1 MAIKL
6 YYDFHIH
13 SALSPC
19 GDEDMTPNNIVN
31 MAVIKGLDMIAIADH
46 NSAGNCE
53 AVMKAA
59 PDGLLVLPAI
69 EVETAEEVH
78 MLCMFEDLDGALS
91 MEREII
97 ASAPPVEN
105 RSEIFGRQLYMDEN
119 DEVTGEE
126 NRLLVTA
133 SGLDIYKVVHLA
145 GSFGGVAIPAHID
158 RSSYS
163 VLSNL
168 GFVPPDLDVSA
179 VEITGKN
186 LNVMRDDYEK
196 YNIITNSDAHYL
208 ENISERYNYID
219 LPCKNAQEVIKYL
232 CKSTKKYR

>member
-31 MAVIKGLDMIAIADH
+31 MAMLKGLDMIAIADH
-46 NSAGNCE
+46 NSAGNCA

-69 EVETAEEVH
+69 EVETSEEVH
-78 MLCMFEDLDGALS
+78 MLCIFKDLEGALS

-97 ASAPPVEN
+97 ASIEPIEN

-119 DEVTGEE
+119 DEIIGEE
-126 NRLLVTA
+126 KRLLVTA
-133 SGLDIYKVVHLA
+133 SGLDIYETVRLA
-145 GSFGGVAIPAHID
+145 KSFGGVAIPAHID
-158 RSSYS
+158 RMSYS

-168 GFVPPDLDVSA
+168 GFIPPDLDVSA
-179 VEITGKN
+179 VEITEKN
-186 LNVMRDDYEK
+186 LNAMRDNYDEFRV
-196 YNIITNSDAHYL
+196 ITNSDAHYL
-208 ENISERYNYID
+208 GNISERHNYLD
-219 LPCKNAQEVIKYL
+219 LSCKNAQEVVEFL
-232 CKSTKKYR
+232 CKATK

>member
-31 MAVIKGLDMIAIADH
+31 MAALKGLDMIAIADH

-53 AVMKAA
+53 AAMKAA
-59 PDGLLVLPAI
+59 PEGLLVMPAI

-78 MLCMFEDLDGALS
+78 MLCIFPELDGALS

-97 ASAPPVEN
+97 ASAPPIEN
-105 RSEIFGRQLYMDEN
+105 RSEIFGRQLYMNEN

-126 NRLLVTA
+126 KRLLVTA
-133 SGLDIYKVVHLA
+133 SGLDIYKTVHLA
-145 GSFGGVAIPAHID
+145 ENFGGVAIPAHID
-158 RSSYS
+158 RASYS
-163 VLSNL
+163 ILSNL
-168 GFVPPDLDVSA
+168 GFIPPDLPVTT
-179 VEITGKN
+179 VEITAKN
-186 LNVMRDDYEK
+186 LNAMRDDYEK

-219 LPCKNAQEVIKYL
+219 VTCKNAQEVIRYL
-232 CKSTKKYR
+232 CKSTK

>member
-31 MAVIKGLDMIAIADH
+31 MAVLKGLDMIAIADH
-46 NSAGNCE
+46 NSAGNCT

-59 PDGLLVLPAI
+59 PEGLLVLPAI
-69 EVETAEEVH
+69 EVETSEEVH
-78 MLCMFEDLDGALS
+78 MLCIFEELDGALS
-91 MEREII
+91 MEKEIR
-97 ASAPPVEN
+97 ASVPPIEN
-105 RSEIFGRQLYMDEN
+105 RSEIFGRQLYMNEN

-126 NRLLVTA
+126 ERLLVTA
-133 SGLDIYKVVHLA
+133 SGLDIYKTVRLA
-145 GSFGGVAIPAHID
+145 EKFGGVAIPAHID

-168 GFVPPDLDVSA
+168 GFIPPDLPVST
-179 VEITGKN
+179 VEITAKN
-186 LNVMRDDYEK
+186 LNAMRDDYEK

-208 ENISERYNYID
+208 ADISERYNFLD
-219 LPCKNAQEVIKYL
+219 LPCKSAQEAIKFL
-232 CKSTKKYR
+232 CKSTKKSI